1 LKKIRRK
8 TYSLGI
14 DLDRLDAKVHSEED
28 SDHGNEVRKEKRGG
42 RNIVCEY
49 IRQFFL

>member
-1 LKKIRRK
+1 LEKIRRK
-8 TYSLGI
+8 TYNLGI
-14 DLDRLDAKVHSEED
+14 DLDRLDVKVHSEED

-42 RNIVCEY
+42 IEFVIEY